1 MNAGG
6 PVVGQ
11 GARRACRR
19 LLANLPLEA
28 SVSQNQDSETPGQD
42 GAMNLQQ
49 IMEVLPHRHPF
60 LLVDRILCRD
70 GLRSARGLKNLTAN
84 EDFFEGHFPG
94 RPEMPRTLLVEC
106 MAQAGAAAVLAA
118 EENRGKNALFASIDR
133 CRFGRA
139 AVPGDV
145 LEIDVETLNMK
156 RDMGKMRAICRVGQ
170 EEIASGEL
178 MFALVDSPSEE
189 LR

>member
-1 MNAGG
+1 
-6 PVVGQ
+6 
-11 GARRACRR
+11 
-19 LLANLPLEA
+19 
-28 SVSQNQDSETPGQD
+28 VSQNQDSETPGQD

-70 GLRSARGLKNLTAN
+70 GLRSARGVKNLTAN
-84 EDFFEGHFPG
+84 EEFFQGHFPG

-145 LEIDVETLNMK
+145 LEIDVETLSMK
-156 RDMGKMRAICRVGQ
+156 RDMGKMRAVCRVGQ
-170 EEIASGEL
+170 EEIARGEL
-178 MFALVDSPSEE
+178 MFALVDSPAED
-189 LR
+189 LK